1 MPELP
6 EVEHLRRSLD
16 PWIVGA
22 RVTSLR
28 VARRGVVELAADD
41 RRVDSGFASALGVGS
56 TIVATHRK
64 GKQLAIELS
73 SGRVFV
79 VQLGMTGSLAL
90 ESEPPRRGIETR
102 HRHVRWDID
111 PLRSLP
117 NASPA
122 TEALRRPRGGPT
134 SAQLVF
140 RDPRR
145 FGGIV
150 AYRSMDA
157 LREAWSLLGPDALTI
172 EALTLADRMQGSAR
186 PVKAA
191 LLDQSTLAGVGNI
204 YADESLHAARIHPLT
219 PAGALEAAAVDR
231 LAVEIRRILL
241 HAVERG
247 GSTLRD
253 YRDAFGRPGDAVQV
267 HRVYGRAGQPC
278 LTCGTTLLGTV
289 LQARATVFCPIC
301 QDLSTFQNHES
312 RRPRRRISTR

>member
-22 RVTSLR
+22 RVTGLR
-28 VARRGVVELAADD
+28 IARRGVVELAVGD
-41 RRVDSGFASALGVGS
+41 RRDDAGFASALGVAG

-64 GKQLAIELS
+64 GKQMAIELS
-73 SGRVFV
+73 SGRLFV
-79 VQLGMTGSLAL
+79 VQLGMTGRLAL

-102 HRHVRWDID
+102 HRHVRWDIE
-111 PLRSLP
+111 PLQPLP
-117 NASPA
+117 TARPA
-122 TEALRRPRGGPT
+122 TDSPRHPGRGTT

-150 AYRSMDA
+150 AYRSMGT

-172 EALTLADRMQGSAR
+172 EALALADRLRGSGR

-204 YADESLHAARIHPLT
+204 YADESLHAARIHPLV
-219 PAGALEAAAVDR
+219 PAGKLEATAVDR
-231 LAVEIRRILL
+231 LAAEIRRIL
-241 HAVERG
+241 HRAVERG

-278 LTCGTTLLGTV
+278 LACGATLLGTV
-289 LQARATVFCPIC
+289 LQARATVYCPIC

-312 RRPRRRISTR
+312 ARPSPRVSTR

>member
-22 RVTSLR
+22 RVTGLR
-28 VARRGVVELAADD
+28 LARRGVVELAADD
-41 RRVDSGFASALGVGS
+41 RRVDAGFASALGVGS
-56 TIVATHRK
+56 MIVATHRK
-64 GKQLAIELS
+64 GKQMAIELS

-102 HRHVRWDID
+102 HRHVRWDIEPPQ
-111 PLRSLP
+111 PLPTAR
-117 NASPA
+117 PA
-122 TEALRRPRGGPT
+122 TESRRRPSRGAT

-150 AYRSMDA
+150 AYRSMET
-157 LREAWSLLGPDALTI
+157 LRDAWSLLGPDALTI
-172 EALTLADRMQGSAR
+172 EAPVLADRLRGSTR

-204 YADESLHAARIHPLT
+204 YADESLHAARIHPLAA
-219 PAGALEAAAVDR
+219 AGALEPAAVGR
-231 LAVEIRRILL
+231 LAIEVRRILG

-278 LTCGTTLLGTV
+278 LTCGATLLGTL

-301 QDLSTFQNHES
+301 QDLSTFQNHKPTRS
-312 RRPRRRISTR
+312 GRRVSTR

>member
-28 VARRGVVELAADD
+28 IARRGVVELPTDD
-41 RRVDSGFASALGVGS
+41 RRVDAGFALALGVGS
-56 TIVATHRK
+56 TVVATHRK
-64 GKQLAIELS
+64 GKQMAIELS
-73 SGRVFV
+73 SGRAFV

-102 HRHVRWDID
+102 HRHVRWEIEPPQ
-111 PLRSLP
+111 PLPIAEPKTSSLP
-117 NASPA
+117 
-122 TEALRRPRGGPT
+122 RPSRGMM

-150 AYRSMDA
+150 AYRSMKTLGD
-157 LREAWSLLGPDALTI
+157 AWSLLGPDALAI
-172 EALTLADRMQGSAR
+172 EALALADRMRGSTR

-219 PAGALEAAAVDR
+219 PAGTLEATAVDR
-231 LAVEIRRILL
+231 LAVEVRRILC

-253 YRDAFGRPGDAVQV
+253 YRDAFGRPGSAVQV

-301 QDLSTFQNHES
+301 QDLSTIQNHKRTRS
-312 RRPRRRISTR
+312 VRRVSTR